1 VKRIALLTLVALGAC
16 AHPQQ
21 PDPLVLQRLAAIEQR
36 LDAQQRA
43 LDEAR
48 HHDSD
53 VELSALAGEVE
64 ALRKAV
70 EALQAQPKVGAM
82 RPARREP
89 DAAATYGV
97 PVGTSPFVG
106 SPKAKVTLIMVGEF
120 GCPYC
125 RKAWDTVEDL
135 RKKYGADLR
144 VAYKSFIVH
153 PKIAT
158 VAANAAC
165 AAGHQGK
172 FHEMAELLWAKAFDT
187 RQFDQANIDAIAK
200 EAKLDMKRYNAD
212 LAGPCPAEVKAENAE
227 MTKFGVG
234 ATPTFFINGRYMAG
248 AMPIESFS
256 ALIDEELAKAD
267 AAVKA
272 GVKPEKLYDTEIVG
286 KGLKALDTPGS

>member
-1 VKRIALLTLVALGAC
+1 VKAAVAVVAALFLGAC
-16 AHPQQ
+16 AHQQQTDPQ
-21 PDPLVLQRLAAIEQR
+21 VLQRLMVIEQR

-43 LDEAR
+43 LDDAR

-53 VELSALAGEVE
+53 IELSALAAEIE
-64 ALRKAV
+64 ALKAQL
-70 EALQAQPKVGAM
+70 AAQPKMGAM
-82 RPARREP
+82 RPPRREP
-89 DAAATYGV
+89 DPAQVYGV
-97 PVGTSPFVG
+97 PIGTSPTVG
-106 SPKAKVTLIMVGEF
+106 SAKAKVTLIMVGEF

-158 VAANAAC
+158 AAAIGAC
-165 AAGHQGK
+165 AATHQGK
-172 FHEMAELLWAKAFDT
+172 FHEMAELLWVKAFDT

-200 EAKLDMKRYNAD
+200 EAKLDMKRYQAD
-212 LAGPCPAEVKAENAE
+212 IAGPCPAEVRAENTE
-227 MTKFGVG
+227 MTKFGVM
-234 ATPTFFINGRYMAG
+234 ATPSFFINGRFMSG

-256 ALIDEELAKAD
+256 ALIDEELAKAS

-272 GVKPEKLYDTEIVG
+272 GTKPEKLYEAEVVG
-286 KGLKALDTPGS
+286 KGLQGLASPPAP